1 MAQDR
6 ITILFVDDEEAV
18 VKTLRAIFRFDHNV
32 LTATSGAE
40 ALELLKIRNVHVIVS
55 DQRMPGMSGL
65 QLLTKVR
72 EISPNTIRILLTGFS
87 DLAAIV
93 GSVNEGEV
101 FRFISKPWN
110 HAEIKSIVG
119 QAASIATQTA
129 GIAVQHTGQTLATAP
144 DPSGAP
150 PAPLFIS
157 QHLLVLD
164 DDPLIAQAVRKLFDN
179 VLEVH
184 AAGSLSQALSVLQ
197 QEDVSVL
204 VSDLRVNG
212 EDLRPFL
219 RILKQRYPL
228 IQAVLTTGMVDSDEI
243 INLINKA
250 QIYRFTSKPLSYG
263 ALKLSVAAAMRQH
276 AVYAEHPE
284 LLVRHQVEAFRPEE
298 EKPSLVSSILASLQ
312 SIKKRFGLINH

>member
-1 MAQDR
+1 M
-6 ITILFVDDEEAV
+6 LFVDDEEAV

-40 ALELLKIRNVHVIVS
+40 ALELLKIRDVHVIVS
-55 DQRMPGMSGL
+55 DQRMPGMNGL

-101 FRFISKPWN
+101 FRFISKPWD
-110 HAEIKSIVG
+110 HAEIKAIVG

-129 GIAVQHTGQTLATAP
+129 GIVARQTAQAQAVASGAATA
-144 DPSGAP
+144 A
-150 PAPLFIS
+150 APLFIS
-157 QHLLVLD
+157 HNLLVVD
-164 DDPLIAQAVRKLFDN
+164 DDPSMAQTVRKLFDN

-184 AAGSLSQALSVLQ
+184 AARSISQALSVLQ
-197 QEDVSVL
+197 HTDVSVL

-228 IQAVLTTGMVDSDEI
+228 IQAVLTTGMVESDEI

-263 ALKLSVAAAMRQH
+263 ALKLCVSAAMRQH

-298 EKPSLVSSILASLQ
+298 ERPSLVSSILASLQ
-312 SIKKRFGLINH
+312 SIKRRFGLINH

>member
-40 ALELLKIRNVHVIVS
+40 ALELLKIRDVHVIVS

-72 EISPNTIRILLTGFS
+72 EASPNTIRILLTGFS

-129 GIAVQHTGQTLATAP
+129 GIAVKHTAQTQAIAP
-144 DPSGAP
+144 DPSGA

-197 QEDVSVL
+197 QTDVSVL

-276 AVYAEHPE
+276 AIYAEHPE
-284 LLVRHQVEAFRPEE
+284 LLVRHQVEAFHPEE
-298 EKPSLVSSILASLQ
+298 VKPSLVSSILASLQ